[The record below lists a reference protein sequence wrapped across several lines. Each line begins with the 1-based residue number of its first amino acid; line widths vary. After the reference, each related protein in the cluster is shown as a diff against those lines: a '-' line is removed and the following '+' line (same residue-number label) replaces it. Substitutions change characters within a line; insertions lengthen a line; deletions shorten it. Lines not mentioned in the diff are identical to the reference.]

1 MRLSEFRSLSFDCY
15 GTLIDWEAGIV
26 AALRPWLDRN
36 GANVAKDDILDAFG
50 RAESAQQAATP
61 GLLYPDILKHVHDR
75 LADAWRLPRDADAA
89 AAFGA
94 SVGDW
99 PAFPDTP
106 PALTYLKRHCK
117 LIILSNI
124 DRASFAV
131 SNGKLG
137 VAFDEILTAQD
148 IGSYKPD
155 RRNFEALLE
164 SLARRGL
171 DREHHLHVAQSLF
184 HDHVPAAAI
193 GLTSAWIRRGHAAG
207 GGAAIRP
214 AETVEPRLAFETMGE
229 LADAYRTALAAGA

>member
-99 PAFPDTP
+99 PAFP
-106 PALTYLKRHCK
+106 R
-117 LIILSNI
+117 
-124 DRASFAV
+124 
-131 SNGKLG
+131 
-137 VAFDEILTAQD
+137 
-148 IGSYKPD
+148 
-155 RRNFEALLE
+155 
-164 SLARRGL
+164 
-171 DREHHLHVAQSLF
+171 
-184 HDHVPAAAI
+184 
-193 GLTSAWIRRGHAAG
+193 HAAG
-207 GGAAIRP
+207 PHLPQAALQADHPVQHR
-214 AETVEPRLAFETMGE
+214 PRLVRRVE
-229 LADAYRTALAAGA
+229 R